1 MVQSSSGSDHGV
13 RAAQGWDGEVQTALE
28 KETQQRHIN
37 LGLLQGKLRSNLHK
51 VRERERLFLLP
62 QIVPRNIYFTVELCS
77 QQCVTKMSGT
87 IRAKPPTTCQP
98 WLLHSKGSGLYLFSV
113 AFVKAADNSFLR
125 KQPSSAGEGLQF
137 SPIGNNINFN
147 WQQQLL
153 RKEKLVGLLPS
164 LFFATCTGLFIL
176 RITDSLLH

>member
-13 RAAQGWDGEVQTALE
+13 RAAQGWDGEVQTTLE

-51 VRERERLFLLP
+51 VRERERLLLLP

-87 IRAKPPTTCQP
+87 IRAKPQQP
-98 WLLHSKGSGLYLFSV
+98 ASPGCCTAKAQDCIYLVWPLL
-113 AFVKAADNSFLR
+113 
-125 KQPSSAGEGLQF
+125 KQQITPSSGNSQVLQ
-137 SPIGNNINFN
+137 GKGCN
-147 WQQQLL
+147 
-153 RKEKLVGLLPS
+153 LVQ
-164 LFFATCTGLFIL
+164 
-176 RITDSLLH
+176 